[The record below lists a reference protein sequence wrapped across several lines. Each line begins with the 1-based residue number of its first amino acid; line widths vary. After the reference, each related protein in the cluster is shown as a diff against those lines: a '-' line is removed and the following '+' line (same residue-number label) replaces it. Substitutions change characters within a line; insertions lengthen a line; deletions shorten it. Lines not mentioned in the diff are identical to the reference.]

1 MEHNEEGALKYQHK
15 NWSPSEID
23 NLSKKKVHQI
33 ILRKIRKNQYTFH
46 ALSEKEQIIIKG
58 IACTKE
64 SIISAKFVRK
74 FGPSEQICG
83 FRKSHLARVIEE
95 ND

>member
-1 MEHNEEGALKYQHK
+1 MSQEPPNKVTCSSTISTLYQWMEHSEEGALKYQHK

-23 NLSKKKVHQI
+23 NLSKKKVHQM
-33 ILRKIRKNQYTFH
+33 ILRKITRNQYTS
-46 ALSEKEQIIIKG
+46 LSEKEQII
-58 IACTKE
+58 
-64 SIISAKFVRK
+64 SAKFVKK

-83 FRKSHLARVIEE
+83 FIEE